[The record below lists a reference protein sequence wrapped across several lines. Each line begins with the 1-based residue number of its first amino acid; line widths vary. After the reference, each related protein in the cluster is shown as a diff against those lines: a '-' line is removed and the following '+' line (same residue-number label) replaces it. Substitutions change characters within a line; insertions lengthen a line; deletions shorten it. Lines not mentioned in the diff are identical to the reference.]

1 MHSNDYDD
9 DEEEEEQLI
18 DPKDLIIINDPK
30 SWEPTQDQILSYAEQ
45 LGFDID
51 SDPQELLQIAYN
63 YLKKEIPS
71 DWRRAFTK
79 TDNQLLY
86 IDLNTNE
93 IHLSTDIEE
102 NAKNELLQIK
112 EDYRQKM
119 RKEEEEAKKVK
130 VLPRKKIPPLGQN
143 KIKEDKKQKKEK
155 KFIDEIEKQKQIEKN
170 KNFEEE
176 DEETKKLKEKIN
188 KDKLKE

>member
-30 SWEPTQDQILSYAEQ
+30 NWEPTQEKIIAYAEQ
-45 LGFDID
+45 LGVDID
-51 SDPQELLQIAYN
+51 SDPQELLEIAYN

-102 NAKNELLQIK
+102 SAKNEILQLK
-112 EDYRQKM
+112 EDYRQKIK
-119 RKEEEEAKKVK
+119 KEEEEAKKVK
-130 VLPRKKIPPLGQN
+130 VIPRTKIPPLGQN
-143 KIKEDKKQKKEK
+143 KIMKK
-155 KFIDEIEKQKQIEKN
+155 
-170 KNFEEE
+170 
-176 DEETKKLKEKIN
+176 KI
-188 KDKLKE
+188 